1 RLYSSLPGQSAS
13 VMALG
18 SVTAPLAKFF
28 PFLIGFLAD
37 QFGLQSAMWLLLLG
51 PVALIVGLPRRV
63 TQLTSDT

>member
-1 RLYSSLPGQSAS
+1 MS

-37 QFGLQSAMWLLLLG
+37 RFGLQTAMWFLLLG
-51 PVALIVGLPRRV
+51 PIALLIGLPRR
-63 TQLTSDT
+63 TARLTPDT